1 MSVLSDDKII
11 NSMIYF
17 LYGDNDFLID
27 QRVNELRDDFIKKHG
42 ADCVSTI
49 DLTKTDVDAAM
60 ARLTGISFLTPQQ
73 FIIVPAATSNTEF
86 WTNLETNLEQIPDST
101 DVVMT
106 DVRTIATVK
115 NVSVTK
121 TFKKLKSIGAKLE
134 KLTVLK
140 PYEVKRWLTAEI
152 KRRQLQADAATI
164 DKLITYTAGED
175 NQQARL
181 SIELD
186 KLSMIDKRLDAS
198 MVEKYVAPSLK
209 TNAFNVLNS
218 LLSGDSNKATK
229 LIRELRNAGED
240 ANRFIGL
247 LASQE
252 QALAVAATGANVKIN
267 SYQLRLAQDF
277 IRQTPNI
284 KQKLHKL
291 ARILAEL
298 DLKIKQ
304 SKPENHWLIIE
315 ASLNQL

>member
-60 ARLTGISFLTPQQ
+60 ARLTGISFLMPQQ

-115 NVSVTK
+115 SVSVTK
-121 TFKKLKSIGAKLE
+121 TFKKLRSIGAKLE

-152 KRRQLQADAATI
+152 KRRQLQADAATT

-186 KLSMIDKRLDAS
+186 KLSLIDKRLDVS

-277 IRQTPNI
+277 VRQTPDI

>member
-1 MSVLSDDKII
+1 
-11 NSMIYF
+11 MIYF

-42 ADCVSTI
+42 ADGVSTI

-101 DVVMT
+101 DVAMT

-152 KRRQLQADAATI
+152 NRRQLQADAATI

>member
-1 MSVLSDDKII
+1 
-11 NSMIYF
+11 MIYF

-277 IRQTPNI
+277 VRRTPDI

>member
-1 MSVLSDDKII
+1 
-11 NSMIYF
+11 MIYF

-42 ADCVSTI
+42 ADGVSTI

-101 DVVMT
+101 DVAMT

-152 KRRQLQADAATI
+152 NRRQLQADAATI

-277 IRQTPNI
+277 VRRTPDI

-315 ASLNQL
+315 VSLNQL